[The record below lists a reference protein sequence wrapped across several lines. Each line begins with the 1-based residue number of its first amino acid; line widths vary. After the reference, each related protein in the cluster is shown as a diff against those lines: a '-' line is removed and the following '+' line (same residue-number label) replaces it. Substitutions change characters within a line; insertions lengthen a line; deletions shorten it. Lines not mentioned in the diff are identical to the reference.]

1 MKTKEIRTKKIN
13 ELKTLLEDT
22 SKEFFKTKMQVV
34 TGQLMTHRQLRELR
48 KRIAIIKTVI
58 REKEIND
65 ERSYKSKVIYSY
77 CVE

>member
-13 ELKTLLEDT
+13 EVKTLLEDT

-65 ERSYKSKVIYSY
+65 ERS
-77 CVE
+77 